1 MRKTG
6 AKIGL
11 VAALVYVVGGSAT
24 GFFGIMSVPSRWI
37 VGVSVVSFMGWAL
50 HEVRKQKL
58 KERAKVDDETG
69 GRDAG

>member
-11 VAALVYVVGGSAT
+11 VAALVYVVCGSAISL
-24 GFFGIMSVPSRWI
+24 FGIKSVPSRWI
-37 VGVSVVSFMGWAL
+37 VGLSFVSFMWWAV
-50 HEVRKQKL
+50 HEMRRQNQ
-58 KERAKVDDETG
+58 KERAKVHGEAG